1 MSFSRN
7 IALGIRKGWILPLVA
22 LMAVALLL
30 AGCTASTSAVIS
42 TPQGYTASASG
53 SSQVAPLFDENSVTS
68 LYDKSISSVVQIEQ
82 VRESPLAKLPGAFG
96 LNLPKQVGEGS
107 GFFIDGQGRILTNNH
122 VIENASSIK
131 VALSDGTQL
140 DGKVI
145 GTDRSNDIALLQ
157 VDVSKIP
164 NMTYLTLA
172 DSSKVRPGQMAVALG
187 SPFGLQGSVTVGV
200 VSGTGRTIPGSTERQ
215 MTNIIQTDAA
225 INPGNSGGPLLNSS
239 GEVIGI
245 NTAIEAAAN
254 GVGFAVPINTAK
266 SRLPELLK
274 GGAVKTAWLGI
285 QGMPVSKE
293 VAGQLKLTVE
303 KGVYIVSV
311 FPGSP
316 AEKAGLTA
324 SGTDDQKEPKSGG
337 DIVTAIDNSA
347 VTSVQDI
354 LTYLN
359 GKMPGDKVTLTV
371 QRAGQAISVPVEL
384 AEWPENLTVST
395 GTQEGPN
402 QDGNGNGF
410 DFGPFHFRIK

>member
-1 MSFSRN
+1 
-7 IALGIRKGWILPLVA
+7 
-22 LMAVALLL
+22 MAAVLLL
-30 AGCTASTSAVIS
+30 ASCAASTGTAIS
-42 TPQGYTASASG
+42 KPQGYTASAAG
-53 SSQVAPLFDENSVTS
+53 LSQVAPLFDENSVTS
-68 LYDKSISSVVQIEQ
+68 LYDRSISSVVQIEQ
-82 VRESPLAKLPGAFG
+82 VQESPLSKLPGAFG

-107 GFFIDGQGRILTNNH
+107 GFFIDGQGHILTNNH
-122 VIENASSIK
+122 VVENASSIK

-140 DGKVI
+140 DGKVV
-145 GTDRSNDIALLQ
+145 GSDRSNDIALLQ
-157 VDVSKIP
+157 VDVSKIA
-164 NMTYLTLA
+164 NVTYLTLA
-172 DSSKVRPGQMAVALG
+172 DSTKVRPGQMAIALG

-200 VSGTGRTIPGSTERQ
+200 ISGTGRAIPGSTERT
-215 MTNIIQTDAA
+215 MTDIIQTDAA

-239 GEVIGI
+239 GEVVGI
-245 NTAIEAAAN
+245 NTAIEASAN

-285 QGMPVSKE
+285 QGMPVSKDL
-293 VAGQLKLTVE
+293 ANQLKLPVE
-303 KGVYIVSV
+303 KGVYVVSV

-324 SGTDDQKEPKSGG
+324 SGIDDQQEPKSGG

-354 LTYLN
+354 LSYLN

-384 AEWPENLTVST
+384 AEWPDNLTAST
-395 GTQEGPN
+395 GTQQSPN
-402 QDGNGNGF
+402 QDGKGF

>member
-7 IALGIRKGWILPLVA
+7 IALRIRKGWILPLVA
-22 LMAVALLL
+22 LMATVLLL
-30 AGCTASTSAVIS
+30 ASCTAPTATTISNLPAYTPSAAG
-42 TPQGYTASASG
+42 P
-53 SSQVAPLFDENSVTS
+53 SQVAPLFDENSVTS
-68 LYDKSISSVVQIEQ
+68 LYDRSISSVVQIEQ
-82 VRESPLAKLPGAFG
+82 IQESPLSKLPGSFG
-96 LNLPKQVGEGS
+96 LKLPKQVGEGS
-107 GFFIDGQGRILTNNH
+107 GFFIDGQGHILTNNH

-140 DGKVI
+140 DGKVV

-157 VDVSKIP
+157 VDVSKIA
-164 NMTYLTLA
+164 NVSYLTLA

-200 VSGTGRTIPGSTERQ
+200 ISGIGRAIPGSTERT
-215 MTNIIQTDAA
+215 MTDIIQTDAA
-225 INPGNSGGPLLNSS
+225 INPGNSGGPLLNSG

-245 NTAIEAAAN
+245 NTAIEASAN

-274 GGAVKTAWLGI
+274 GGTVKAAWLGI
-285 QGMPVSKE
+285 QGMPMSKDLA
-293 VAGQLKLTVE
+293 VQLKLPVE

-324 SGTDDQKEPKSGG
+324 GGKDDQNEPKAGG
-337 DIVTAIDNSA
+337 DIVTAVDNST

-354 LTYLN
+354 LFYLN

-371 QRAGQAISVPVEL
+371 QRASQAVSVPVEL
-384 AEWPENLTVST
+384 AEWPDNLTSL
-395 GTQEGPN
+395 N
-402 QDGNGNGF
+402 WN
-410 DFGPFHFRIK
+410 